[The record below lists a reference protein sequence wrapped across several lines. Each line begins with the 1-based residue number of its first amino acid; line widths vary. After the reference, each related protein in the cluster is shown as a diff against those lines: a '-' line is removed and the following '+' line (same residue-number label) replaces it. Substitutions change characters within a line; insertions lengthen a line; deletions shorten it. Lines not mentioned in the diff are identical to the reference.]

1 MRATYGTHRYS
12 HHDSRSRSRTTK
24 AGHHKS
30 HKLNLNKRHSSD
42 SILINLAST
51 SNTPIMRL
59 SPSFERLSFER
70 KVNSALEDI
79 EKILDIER
87 HPRLAGD
94 VEHTYES
101 KYGLVDTVTNAA
113 LIAYMNVFEKMG
125 LDSSVLQSIDKTQ
138 ATTLRFDANLNCNLE
153 KEVVVDIP
161 INRSYEEEHKMSS
174 TGIFGNSETKR
185 VSKVCAAF

>member
-1 MRATYGTHRYS
+1 
-12 HHDSRSRSRTTK
+12 
-24 AGHHKS
+24 
-30 HKLNLNKRHSSD
+30 
-42 SILINLAST
+42 
-51 SNTPIMRL
+51 MRL
-59 SPSFERLSFER
+59 PPSFERLSFER

>member
-1 MRATYGTHRYS
+1 MR
-12 HHDSRSRSRTTK
+12 
-24 AGHHKS
+24 
-30 HKLNLNKRHSSD
+30 
-42 SILINLAST
+42 
-51 SNTPIMRL
+51 P

-70 KVNSALEDI
+70 KVNSALKDI

-101 KYGLVDTVTNAA
+101 KYALADTVTNAA

-125 LDSSVLQSIDKTQ
+125 LDSGVLQSIDKSQ
-138 ATTLRFDANLNCNLE
+138 ATTLRFEANLNCNFE

-161 INRSYEEEHKMSS
+161 MNRSYEEEHKTKS
-174 TGIFGNSETKR
+174 TGIFGNSEAKR
-185 VSKVCAAF
+185 VSKVCNCLRHYMNMLDYVCC